1 MYNQLW
7 CVLRDSNLKL
17 RMCVCKSPYK
27 PQIKIVL
34 CILTRKLLRSCLQ
47 GRKQR
52 ITRKWCL
59 FHFFYKKHRELKK
72 FEDCVAP
79 LADKCQD
86 DPVYNMQVNQLKIF
100 KPACGGVF
108 DLIHLQHL
116 RYMQMH
122 DLKEFKD
129 ISKRNF
135 GL

>member
-1 MYNQLW
+1 MEENNEQPGNDAYF
-7 CVLRDSNLKL
+7 
-17 RMCVCKSPYK
+17 
-27 PQIKIVL
+27 I
-34 CILTRKLLRSCLQ
+34 
-47 GRKQR
+47 
-52 ITRKWCL
+52 
-59 FHFFYKKHRELKK
+59 FFFKKHRELKK

-108 DLIHLQHL
+108 DL

>member
-1 MYNQLW
+1 MYINKKVIEILSSRKKTTNNQEMMLI
-7 CVLRDSNLKL
+7 S
-17 RMCVCKSPYK
+17 
-27 PQIKIVL
+27 
-34 CILTRKLLRSCLQ
+34 
-47 GRKQR
+47 
-52 ITRKWCL
+52 
-59 FHFFYKKHRELKK
+59 FFFYKKHRELKK

-108 DLIHLQHL
+108 DLKHLQHL